1 MDKLRKYI
9 RKEIQSLHEQK
20 SYPVP
25 LELIDVMKDELE
37 MRPLKRYV
45 NNIKAVNSIPP
56 SYKIFL
62 HNGQDF
68 DIIYLG
74 DQLNNFKVRISD
86 KEYDLLILDDK
97 NLAINA
103 LNRLLTSPLPPNFGD
118 SNGEESN
125 GGSAGGTSG
134 GGGTTTGFGGGGDE
148 GEDDDAGM
156 EPDEDEPADT
166 EPESDMI

>member
-1 MDKLRKYI
+1 MENLRKYI

-25 LELIDVMKDELE
+25 LELMDVMKDVLQ
-37 MRPLKRYV
+37 MKPLKRYI

-62 HNGQDF
+62 HNAQSF

-74 DQLNNFKVRISD
+74 DQENNFKVRIAG
-86 KEYDLLILDDK
+86 KEYDLLAREEK
-97 NLAINA
+97 PLAIGA
-103 LNRLLTSPLPPNFGD
+103 LNRLLTTPLPPNFGKTNPED
-118 SNGEESN
+118 AE
-125 GGSAGGTSG
+125 TDDTG
-134 GGGTTTGFGGGGDE
+134 GGGGATGGGGGATIFPGEEPADDTEEPADE
-148 GEDDDAGM
+148 
-156 EPDEDEPADT
+156 EPADT